1 MNAKLVL
8 VVGFL
13 LVFLGGVVL
22 PFLMVLHIIESTFFL
37 VFLSFTSST
46 IGLFLG
52 LIGASEFVR
61 KR

>member
-1 MNAKLVL
+1 
-8 VVGFL
+8 
-13 LVFLGGVVL
+13 
-22 PFLMVLHIIESTFFL
+22 MVRHIIESTFFL

-52 LIGASEFVR
+52 LIGAAEFVR

>member
-1 MNAKLVL
+1 MNARLILVI
-8 VVGFL
+8 GFL
-13 LVFLGGVVL
+13 LIFLGGVVL
-22 PFLMVLHIIESTFFL
+22 PFLMVLHIVQPTFFL

-52 LIGASEFVR
+52 LIGAAEYVR

>member
-1 MNAKLVL
+1 MSGRTML

-13 LVFLGGVVL
+13 LVFLGGLVL
-22 PFLMVLHIIESTFFL
+22 PFLMVLHIIETTFFL

-52 LIGASEFVR
+52 MIGAAEFVR

>member
-1 MNAKLVL
+1 MSGRTML

-13 LVFLGGVVL
+13 LIFLGGVVL

>member
-1 MNAKLVL
+1 MLL
-8 VVGFL
+8 VGFL
-13 LVFLGGVVL
+13 LIFLGGVVL
-22 PFLMVLHIIESTFFL
+22 PFLMVLDIIESTFFL

-52 LIGASEFVR
+52 MIGAAEFVR

>member
-1 MNAKLVL
+1 MSGRAML

-13 LVFLGGVVL
+13 LIFLGGVVL

>member
-1 MNAKLVL
+1 ML

-13 LVFLGGVVL
+13 LIFLGGVVL

-52 LIGASEFVR
+52 LIGAAEFVR

>member
-1 MNAKLVL
+1 MNARLILVI
-8 VVGFL
+8 GFL
-13 LVFLGGVVL
+13 LIFLGGVVL
-22 PFLMVLHIIESTFFL
+22 PFLMVLHIVQPTFFL

-52 LIGASEFVR
+52 LIGAAGFVR

>member
-1 MNAKLVL
+1 MSGRMML

-13 LVFLGGVVL
+13 LMFLGGVVL
-22 PFLMVLHIIESTFFL
+22 PFLMVLHTVQSTFFL

-52 LIGASEFVR
+52 LIGVAEFVR

>member
-1 MNAKLVL
+1 MNGRTML

-13 LVFLGGVVL
+13 LIFLGGVVL

-52 LIGASEFVR
+52 LIGAAEFVR

>member
-1 MNAKLVL
+1 MNSKLVL

-52 LIGASEFVR
+52 VIGAAELVR

>member
-1 MNAKLVL
+1 ML

-13 LVFLGGVVL
+13 LIFLGGVVL

>member
-1 MNAKLVL
+1 ML

-52 LIGASEFVR
+52 LIGAAEFVR